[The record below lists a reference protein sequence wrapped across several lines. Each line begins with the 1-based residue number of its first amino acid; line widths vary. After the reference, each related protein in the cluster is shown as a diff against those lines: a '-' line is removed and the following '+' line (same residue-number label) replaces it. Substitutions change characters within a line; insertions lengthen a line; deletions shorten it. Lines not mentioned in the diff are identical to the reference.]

1 MSAISFACPA
11 CQVELRVDQ
20 DQHRC
25 PQCGCV
31 YTTTLGIPSLGGDS
45 IRPDPIE
52 CELIDRLCALYSTA
66 TIEEMSQAR
75 VATGATNEERR
86 QFYAN
91 YHRTL
96 RERGPA
102 FQRMFQQRLQQ
113 NGWNDYG
120 RRLALDIGC
129 GVGSGLLALA
139 HEFDHVVGLDIS
151 LSSLIIARKVIEE
164 AGLRNITLVH
174 ASAHYLPF
182 LDSTF
187 DYAMAINVLEHIF
200 MPDSM
205 LAEVRRVLAADG
217 VFVGD
222 SRNRFDPFFKEP
234 HVGVR
239 WVGCMPRRWMARY
252 VRWRTGLDYGATH
265 THLLSH
271 HDLARALTLTFGS
284 SWRIVM
290 PDAMAYGAPRK
301 VRDVAEALN
310 RMRVLRSLLVRVAPS
325 HIALARRGSN
335 GAGAN
340 T

>member
-1 MSAISFACPA
+1 MGTVVLACPICIIA
-11 CQVELRVDQ
+11 LNVGDGQFVCPRCQRVY
-20 DQHRC
+20 RC
-25 PQCGCV
+25 
-31 YTTTLGIPSLGGDS
+31 TMGIPSLGGSDLEPTS
-45 IRPDPIE
+45 IE
-52 CELIDRLCALYSTA
+52 CALIGQLATMYATA
-66 TIEEMSQAR
+66 SIDEMSQAR
-75 VATGATNEERR
+75 LATGATNEERR

-102 FQRMFQQRLQQ
+102 FQRMFQRRLQQ

-164 AGLRNITLVH
+164 AGLSNITLVH
-174 ASAHYLPF
+174 ASAHHLPF

-200 MPDSM
+200 MPDAM